1 MKREYIHKNISGTT
15 AVAITRRYDDN
26 NDYDIFSMILC
37 NTHATDSVYVDLYLN
52 KPNVNLH
59 FPGKDGNWDEVADTS
74 TTIYIIKDIEITANN
89 TLVLEKEEIEFD
101 STAFDFFIQLNAA
114 DSEVDLILNKQLNK

>member
-37 NTHATDSVYVDLYLN
+37 NTHATDSVYVDLYLS

-59 FPGKDGNWDEVADTS
+59 FPGKDGNWDEVADTK
-74 TTIYIIKDIEITANN
+74 TTVYIIKDIEITANN
-89 TLVLEKEEIEFD
+89 TLGVEKEEI
-101 STAFDFFIQLNAA
+101 
-114 DSEVDLILNKQLNK
+114 

>member
-26 NDYDIFSMILC
+26 NDYDVFSMILC
-37 NTHATDSVYVDLYLN
+37 NTHATDSVYVDLYLT
-52 KPNVNLH
+52 KPNLNLH
-59 FPGKDGNWDEVADTS
+59 FAGKDGNWDEVADTS

-101 STAFDFFIQLNAA
+101 STAFDFFIQLNSA
-114 DSEVDLILNKQLNK
+114 DSTVDLILNKQIN

>member
-37 NTHATDSVYVDLYLN
+37 NTHAEDSVYVDLYINQPNLN
-52 KPNVNLH
+52 TH
-59 FPGKDGNWDEVADTS
+59 FAGKDGNWDEVADTS
-74 TTIYIIKDIEITANN
+74 KTIYIIKDIEITPNN

-101 STAFDFFIQLNAA
+101 STAFDFYIQLNAA
-114 DSEVDLILNKQLNK
+114 DSEVDLILNKQLR